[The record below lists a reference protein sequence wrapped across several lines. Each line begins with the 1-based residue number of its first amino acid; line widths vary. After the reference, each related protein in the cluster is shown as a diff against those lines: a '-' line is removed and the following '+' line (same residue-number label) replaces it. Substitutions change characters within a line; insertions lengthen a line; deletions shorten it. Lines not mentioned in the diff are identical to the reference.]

1 MVSGLKRSHLGGRF
15 NSGGGPSP
23 VAPGSTAT
31 PHQAHG
37 DIDQDA
43 PCGRIDGPATPRP
56 SEVAA
61 DVRPPATHRA
71 ACLSACGVLLLL
83 ALLLA
88 GCGGSTQPTHHVTTT
103 AAQQLVAPTPTPTA
117 SARAKH
123 LAAASPL
130 RSSVRPVVHR
140 PVPRTG
146 AGASARA
153 VVHRPVP
160 GTGAGAVNN
169 GNRSAA
175 DSPKRRFAAAS
186 NPCGLVARSEVQ
198 AILGGPIAAPVE
210 APQGPTCIY
219 RPIGDK
225 RVITLS
231 VQSLEFAKLKA
242 QIHDLRPV
250 TVHGRTGYCGS
261 YGQPTV
267 FVPLSSGRVL
277 DVTASCSIA
286 TRIASAAV
294 TRLHS

>member
-1 MVSGLKRSHLGGRF
+1 MARS
-15 NSGGGPSP
+15 NM
-23 VAPGSTAT
+23 
-31 PHQAHG
+31 
-37 DIDQDA
+37 DQDVTR
-43 PCGRIDGPATPRP
+43 GRIDGPATSRP
-56 SEVAA
+56 SEIAA
-61 DVRPPATHRA
+61 DVRPAASRRA
-71 ACLSACGVLLLL
+71 AHVSGATCGVLLLL

-88 GCGGSTQPTHHVTTT
+88 GCGGSSQPTHHVTTT
-103 AAQQLVAPTPTPTA
+103 AAQQLVAPTPKA
-117 SARAKH
+117 SASASAKH

-130 RSSVRPVVHR
+130 PSGV
-140 PVPRTG
+140 
-146 AGASARA
+146 RA

-160 GTGAGAVNN
+160 GTGAGTVND

-175 DSPKRRFAAAS
+175 DSPKRRLAAAS
-186 NPCGLVARSEVQ
+186 NPCGLVSRSEVQ
-198 AILGGPIAAPVE
+198 AILRGPIAAPVE

-219 RPIGDK
+219 RPIRDK

-250 TVHGRTGYCGS
+250 MVLGRTGYCGS

-277 DVTASCSIA
+277 DVTASCSVA
-286 TRIASAAV
+286 TRVASAAV